1 MRKRV
6 IVTGASRG
14 IGRAIAE
21 VLALKQYDLD
31 LMVSSEAS
39 AEELRRADFVKDSR
53 ANVFAVDLA
62 SGDEIGQFVANWRA
76 SLWGIVNNA
85 GICKTFGI
93 LDEGDDP
100 LDEVLSTNL
109 IGPYRLTKGL
119 LPHLSR
125 PGRIVNVA
133 SQLGQEGRAGYSAY
147 CASKFGLIGMTKCW
161 AKELG
166 AEGVTVNAI
175 CPGWVG
181 TEMSFKDVDRI
192 AAEEGVSADEFYKDV
207 CEPLELKRFTTPTE
221 VANLVAFLIS
231 EDGSGV
237 TGRDW
242 LMHTVW
248 NQC

>member
-31 LMVSSEAS
+31 LMVSSEVS
-39 AEELRRADFVKDSR
+39 ADELRRADFVKESG
-53 ANVFAVDLA
+53 ASVFAVDLA
-62 SGDEIGQFVANWRA
+62 SSQEIDQFVAGWQEP
-76 SLWGIVNNA
+76 LWGIVNNA

-93 LDEGDDP
+93 LDKGDDP
-100 LDEVLSTNL
+100 LKEVLSTNL
-109 IGPYRLTKGL
+109 TGPYLLTRGL

-125 PGRIVNVA
+125 PGRIVNIA

-166 AEGVTVNAI
+166 AEGVTVNAV

-181 TEMSFKDVDRI
+181 TEMSFKDVDRM
-192 AAEEGVSADEFYKDV
+192 AAELDMDSEQFYRDT
-207 CEPLELKRFTTPTE
+207 CAPLELKRFNTPIE
-221 VANLVAFLIS
+221 VANLVAFLLS
-231 EDGSGV
+231 DDASGV

-242 LMHTVW
+242 LMHTIW
-248 NQC
+248 NQQ

>member
-21 VLALKQYDLD
+21 VLADRDYQLD
-31 LMVSSEAS
+31 LLVSQEAS
-39 AEELRRADFVKDSR
+39 AEALRNADFVKASG

-62 SGDEIGQFVANWRA
+62 SRAGISRFTMGWGDK
-76 SLWGIVNNA
+76 LWGLVNNA
-85 GICKTFGI
+85 GICKTFGL

-100 LDEVLSTNL
+100 LDDVLATNL
-109 IGPYRLTKGL
+109 NGPYFLTRGL

-125 PGRIVNVA
+125 PGRIVNIS

-166 AEGVTVNAI
+166 AEGVTVNAV

-181 TEMSFKDVDRI
+181 TEMSFKDVDRM
-192 AAEEGVSADEFYKDV
+192 AAELGVGSDQFYQET
-207 CEPLELKRFTTPTE
+207 CAPLELKRFNTPVE
-221 VANLVAFLIS
+221 VANLVAFLLS
-231 EDGSGV
+231 EEASGV

-248 NQC
+248 NQQ

>member
-21 VLALKQYDLD
+21 VLALKQCDLD
-31 LMVSSEAS
+31 LIVSSEAS
-39 AEELRRADFVKDSR
+39 AEELQRADFVKDSR

-62 SGDEIGQFVANWRA
+62 SGDAIGQFVANWRA
-76 SLWGIVNNA
+76 ALWGIVNNA

-109 IGPYRLTKGL
+109 TGPYRLTKGL
-119 LPHLSR
+119 LPYLSR

-192 AAEEGVSADEFYKDV
+192 AAEEGLSADEFYKDV

-231 EDGSGV
+231 EEGSGV

>member
-6 IVTGASRG
+6 IVTGAGRG
-14 IGRAIAE
+14 IGHAIAE
-21 VLALKQYDLD
+21 VLNGRDYQLEL
-31 LMVSSEAS
+31 LVSNESS
-39 AEELRRADFVKDSR
+39 AEALRSADFVKASG

-62 SGDEIGQFVANWRA
+62 NRAEIDQFVSNW
-76 SLWGIVNNA
+76 SEGLWGIVNNA
-85 GICKTFGI
+85 GICKTFSI

-100 LDEVLSTNL
+100 LDDVLATNL
-109 IGPYRLTKGL
+109 TGPYFLTRGL

-125 PGRIVNVA
+125 PGRIVNIS

-166 AEGVTVNAI
+166 ADGVTVNAV

-181 TEMSFKDVDRI
+181 TEMSFKDVDRM
-192 AAEEGVSADEFYKDV
+192 ATSLGVSADQFYQDT
-207 CEPLELKRFTTPTE
+207 CAPLELKRFNTPVE
-221 VANLVAFLIS
+221 VANLVAFLLS
-231 EDGSGV
+231 EEASGV

-248 NQC
+248 NQQ

>member
-1 MRKRV
+1 MGKRV

-21 VLALKQYDLD
+21 VLAHKQYDLD

-39 AEELRRADFVKDSR
+39 AEELQHADFVKDSG

-62 SGDEIGQFVANWRA
+62 SGDAIGQFVANWRA

-166 AEGVTVNAI
+166 AAGVTVNAI

-192 AAEEGVSADEFYKDV
+192 AAEEGLSADEFYKDV

-231 EDGSGV
+231 EEGSGV